1 MREEV
6 LTFKNNFP
14 DATVFLGDC
23 NKILKELMDAES
35 EERTPKWQGK
45 NLPLKE
51 EVEIIICGNNFAL
64 TFSTLFGYHT
74 KCSYCYRS
82 SVPRILRNESIQRKC
97 RF

>member
-64 TFSTLFGYHT
+64 TFSTFIWI
-74 KCSYCYRS
+74 SYKMF
-82 SVPRILRNESIQRKC
+82 LLL
-97 RF
+97 